1 MKFRFTRPLL
11 WSHFWFLLVTFFCVF
26 RVILRIP
33 MITKPMSQLSRLLWD
48 KNCFK
53 IPRNVPIITKPV
65 SHKCTLVVC
74 YYFSFSLHWSGVLL
88 VVTLLP
94 VLIFVFQFYTL
105 TISINISQGKIQFGS
120 TPGSRYSIQYK
131 KINSRALANIFHKN

>member
-74 YYFSFSLHWSGVLL
+74 YYFSFSLPLSGVLYRGHTFSSSDFFFRSIL
-88 VVTLLP
+88 QLY
-94 VLIFVFQFYTL
+94 F
-105 TISINISQGKIQFGS
+105 SINISQGKTQSNVHTTLYS
-120 TPGSRYSIQYK
+120 TIYK
-131 KINSRALANIFHKN
+131 RLGDFRGFDNW